1 MDNTASCMI
10 EVCDLHKHYK
20 DVHVLRGISTTVAK
34 GEVCAV
40 IGPSGSGKSTFLRC
54 LNRLEEASSGEIF
67 INAQE
72 ITDPH
77 LNLNKMRENIGMVFQ
92 GFNLFPHM
100 TAIQN
105 IMLAPVNV
113 RGLSHKEAE
122 AYGMELLSRVGLA
135 DKHASYPDM
144 LSGGQQQRV
153 AIARALALEPDILC
167 FDEPTSAL
175 DPELTGEVLRV
186 IKDLKS
192 TGSTMI
198 VVTHE
203 MEFARNVSDK
213 VLFMADGVVEEAGT
227 PEEVFGTPQSDK
239 TKSFLNKSL
248 ESV

>member
-1 MDNTASCMI
+1 MSLEVSIRKSFKSFTLNVQFDAGNETLGFLGASGCGKSLTMRCIAGI
-10 EVCDLHKHYK
+10 EKPDAGRIVMNGQVFFDSQ
-20 DVHVLRGISTTVAK
+20 RGINLKAQQRKTALLFQNYMLFPNLTVEQNVAAGIGK
-34 GEVCAV
+34 EVSRADRTAMV
-40 IGPSGSGKSTFLRC
+40 
-54 LNRLEEASSGEIF
+54 EAELSRFG
-67 INAQE
+67 
-72 ITDPH
+72 
-77 LNLNKMRENIGMVFQ
+77 LQ
-92 GFNLFPHM
+92 GFNK
-100 TAIQN
+100 
-105 IMLAPVNV
+105 
-113 RGLSHKEAE
+113 R
-122 AYGMELLSRVGLA
+122 
-135 DKHASYPDM
+135 YPSQ

-213 VLFMADGVVEEAGT
+213 VLFMADGVVEESGT